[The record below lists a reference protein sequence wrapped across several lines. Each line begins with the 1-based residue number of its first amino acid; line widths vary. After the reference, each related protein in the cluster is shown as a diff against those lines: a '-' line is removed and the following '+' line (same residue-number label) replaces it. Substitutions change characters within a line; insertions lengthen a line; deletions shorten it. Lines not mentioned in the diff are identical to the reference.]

1 MFGPWSTI
9 MSIAFSAEPIPL
21 CEDQHGDIRVG
32 ESRVLLDLVVHAFD
46 DGGTPETI
54 VQMYPTL
61 KLADVYAAIAYY
73 LRHRQEIRGYLETR
87 ERRAEETRRMIQSQ
101 QPEMQEIRQRLLQRR
116 ADLGNQNAAPAE

>member
-1 MFGPWSTI
+1 

-46 DGGTPETI
+46 DGATPETI

-61 KLADVYAAIAYY
+61 KLVDVYAVIAYY
-73 LRHRQEIRGYLETR
+73 LRHRQEIRDYLEAR
-87 ERRAEETRRMIQSQ
+87 GRRAEETRRVIQAQ

-116 ADLGNQNAAPAE
+116 ADLGNQNAAPVE

>member
-1 MFGPWSTI
+1 MI

-32 ESRVLLDLVVHAFD
+32 DSRVLLDLVVHAFD
-46 DGGTPETI
+46 DGATPETI

-73 LRHRQEIRGYLETR
+73 LRHGQEIRDYLDART
-87 ERRAEETRRMIQSQ
+87 RRAEETRQMIQSQ
-101 QPEMQEIRQRLLQRR
+101 QPDMQEIRQRLLQRR
-116 ADLGNQNAAPAE
+116 ANLGNQNAAPAE